1 MFYRN
6 NMDKKYNKFWLA
18 LGIIL
23 LTLILDQVIKI
34 VVKTRRSAC
43 R

>member
-1 MFYRN
+1 MCYQS

-23 LTLILDQVIKI
+23 LTLIW
-34 VVKTRRSAC
+34 TRSLRLW
-43 R
+43 